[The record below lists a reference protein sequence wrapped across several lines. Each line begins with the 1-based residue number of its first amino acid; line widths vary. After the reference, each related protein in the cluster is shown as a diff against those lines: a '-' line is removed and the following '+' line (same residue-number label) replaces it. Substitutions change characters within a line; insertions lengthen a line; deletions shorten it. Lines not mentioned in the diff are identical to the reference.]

1 MEQKCYFVNSRGLL
15 KSCHFHSNNSK
26 SSCNNNKNY
35 LLLMIKVLDF
45 MSKIFQKYKIN

>member
-35 LLLMIKVLDF
+35 SIDD
-45 MSKIFQKYKIN
+45 SGSE